1 MMNMKNRKRLVGLFL
16 TLVML
21 LTAGGVSAWA
31 DDAGE
36 APSFR
41 EWETDIRLSITT
53 ETQLMEEA
61 GMDLAAWDEAV
72 AQRKQEGLSHSIRA
86 GLIQAADPDAQVL
99 KEDGRIFQ
107 IGASSLF
114 GPVTDALD
122 AYCLA
127 YRLAGTMGG
136 SSKTVM
142 ILKSRLTMNDTTV
155 YSFQQIFDGEEV
167 LGGTLK
173 IAVDADNAVT
183 AVFSCLDAEASGD
196 QTVITREEA
205 EAIVASHCEENGLS
219 AEVLDKYTG
228 RTSINELDLPGAMNL
243 DVDIDTIPDQIVWVV
258 YTANEG
264 ENAEQADVYPYLAH
278 YVQTNGNYRYSLPV
292 AEPSDE
298 SALCG
303 YRKPDVFVGLEPD
316 TYTGEITDINGNVRT
331 VTVPVMRS
339 EADGCWYL
347 GDVENR
353 IAFADFVTCA
363 YGENHDIVL
372 LKSEDNKSWDSED
385 IYAFYNY
392 LRAFDFYADM
402 GWVGP
407 DGQGTDVLIFKGM
420 AYSNG
425 MVYDN
430 ACSLGKL
437 SGWQTFAYAA
447 YSDSGEPLRLTWA
460 LDIMA
465 HEFTHT
471 FTGTVMNMNLYENDL
486 GAINEAMSDIL
497 GNLVEYICQDTDDP
511 TWMVGENSG
520 APLRRMTDPQSFC
533 QPAYVWDVYYGP
545 STTTPNT
552 VNDRGGV
559 HYNSSMLNLIAA
571 NLCTE
576 YGMSYEDAVSL
587 WVMTAIGMTPRT
599 DYYQMAPLLNWAL
612 KQTGLDG
619 QYQEALDQLVADTRI
634 DSKGF
639 PESLPE
645 GQKLIR
651 LVFPDTEAF
660 HNKEW
665 VMFAYQYDLAKQ
677 DELRDELMNY
687 VTALLKDPEQRKAF
701 SESLQSI
708 LEDLRLK
715 DSELDA
721 PSLTMEEPDTQEQ
734 ADDPLRS
741 LFSELLGTA
750 SAKIIKSETQVITWE
765 EDDTGVI
772 PAVVYDRPSIYV
784 LMNISDGG
792 STMNKVVVLIAGTWY
807 DLTDFVFDDYGNPD
821 ETTSQQ
827 LLALSKTLGKQA
839 LSNFLGADSTGSG
852 QPVQDDSLTIPVEY
866 LPNAGLENI
875 RLDQEK

>member
-1 MMNMKNRKRLVGLFL
+1 MTIIKNRKRLAGLFL
-16 TLVML
+16 ALVML
-21 LTAGGVSAWA
+21 LTAGAVPAWA

-41 EWETDIRLSITT
+41 EWETDIRLSITP
-53 ETQLMEEA
+53 ETGLMQEA

-72 AQRKQEGLSHSIRA
+72 AQRKQDGLSHSIRA
-86 GLIQAADPDAQVL
+86 GLITAVDKDALLL

-107 IGASSLF
+107 IGASGLF

-122 AYCLA
+122 AYRLA
-127 YRLAGTMGG
+127 YRLVSAMGG
-136 SSKTVM
+136 SAKTVM
-142 ILKSRLTMNDTTV
+142 ALKNRLTMNDTTI

-183 AVFSCLDAEASGD
+183 AVFSCLDPEASRE
-196 QTVITREEA
+196 QTVVSREEA
-205 EAIVASHCEENGLS
+205 KAIVAAHCEENGLP
-219 AEVLDKYTG
+219 AEVLDEYTE
-228 RTSINELDLPGAMNL
+228 RSNINILDLPGAMNL

-264 ENAEQADVYPYLAH
+264 ENADQPDLYPYLAH
-278 YVQTNGNYRYSLPV
+278 YVQLNGNYRYSLPV
-292 AEPSDE
+292 ARPSDD

-303 YRKPDVFVGLEPD
+303 YRKPDVFAGLEPD

-339 EADGCWYL
+339 ETDDCWYL
-347 GDVENR
+347 GDVENH
-353 IAFADFVTCA
+353 IAFADYVTCA

-392 LRAFDFYADM
+392 LHAFDFYADM
-402 GWVGP
+402 GWMGP

-437 SGWQTFAYAA
+437 SGWQIFAYAA

-460 LDIMA
+460 LDVMA

-497 GNLVEYICQDTDDP
+497 GNLVEYICKDTDDP
-511 TWMVGENSG
+511 TWMIGENTG
-520 APLRRMTDPQSFC
+520 DPLRRMTDPQSFC
-533 QPAYVWDVYYGP
+533 QPAYVWDIYYGP
-545 STTTPNT
+545 HVTTPNT
-552 VNDRGGV
+552 MNDRGGV
-559 HYNSSMLNLIAA
+559 HYNSSLLNLIAA
-571 NLCTE
+571 DLCTE
-576 YGMSYEDAVSL
+576 YGMSYEDAVAF
-587 WVMTAIGMTPRT
+587 WVMTAMGMTPRT

-619 QYQEALDQLVADTRI
+619 QYQEALDRLVADTRI

-645 GQKLIR
+645 GQKLIN
-651 LVFPDTEAF
+651 LVLPDTEAF
-660 HNKEW
+660 HSKDW

-677 DELRDELMNY
+677 SELRDELAQY
-687 VTALLKDPEQRKAF
+687 VAVLLKDPEQRKAF
-701 SESLQSI
+701 SESLQNIMDS
-708 LEDLRLK
+708 LHLQ
-715 DSELDA
+715 DSELDS
-721 PSLTMEEPDTQEQ
+721 PTLTMDEPDDQEK
-734 ADDPLRS
+734 DDPLYS
-741 LFSELLGTA
+741 LFFDLVSAA
-750 SAKIIKSETQVITWE
+750 SNKVIKSETQVITWE
-765 EDDTGVI
+765 QDDTGII

-792 STMNKVVVLIAGTWY
+792 SKLNKVVVLIGGIWY

-827 LLALSKTLGKQA
+827 LLALSKMLGSQA
-839 LSNFLGADSTGSG
+839 LTAILGTDKPAAAQTVQPASGSV
-852 QPVQDDSLTIPVEY
+852 PIEY
-866 LPNAGLENI
+866 LSTVGLENI
-875 RLDQEK
+875 RPVT